1 MSKSN
6 FIRLSRENQIN
17 RMTNPMMVSLTQLPD
32 EEMRETI
39 TKRHTRFLSLPQKT
53 KDKLSSLKTSQK
65 IQSIGQKYGF
75 ELLRLANITRLIR
88 EYYFG
93 EVRLE
98 DFPREIEKRM
108 GVSLLTAQEIARFIK
123 SEIIDW
129 DPWAEFL
136 ASLPKMP
143 IREILKKYP
152 AVGDQQISDGFI
164 EIKGS
169 EDVFDGT
176 IRNWL
181 RDYVLHLGQ
190 ANKSSIQRMNYVFHT
205 ENTRGLDS
213 TAREKLSIIL
223 KSFDENS
230 PLPVD
235 VENNEVVLETVMG
248 GGTKQTNIS
257 PAQQSAPRPAMPQFA
272 KPFQNQKS
280 MPSAPGKSFA
290 THPEAKL
297 GTPPKVRL
305 FPSAPAG
312 GGTGIPQSQTLANT
326 DMRFVNPYPQP
337 ETHRMPDWKKTRAAE
352 LSSEQTVAGLD
363 RTAPKKEILD
373 SGSSSPLVVKEMV
386 SRQNISA
393 DAPPAP
399 KSAPAPKKVFQF
411 SGEPTPAEFIRP
423 KKNVI
428 NPISRIHPSRPA
440 SRPEPKLDGNV
451 VDLSE

>member
-1 MSKSN
+1 
-6 FIRLSRENQIN
+6 
-17 RMTNPMMVSLTQLPD
+17 
-32 EEMRETI
+32 
-39 TKRHTRFLSLPQKT
+39 
-53 KDKLSSLKTSQK
+53 
-65 IQSIGQKYGF
+65 
-75 ELLRLANITRLIR
+75 
-88 EYYFG
+88 
-93 EVRLE
+93 
-98 DFPREIEKRM
+98 
-108 GVSLLTAQEIARFIK
+108 
-123 SEIIDW
+123 
-129 DPWAEFL
+129 
-136 ASLPKMP
+136 MP

-164 EIKGS
+164 EIRGS

-190 ANKSSIQRMNYVFHT
+190 ANKSSIQRMNYAFHT
-205 ENTRGLDS
+205 ENTKGLDS

-235 VENNEVVLETVMG
+235 AENNEVVLETVMG

-257 PAQQSAPRPAMPQFA
+257 PVQQSAPRPAMPQFA
-272 KPFQNQKS
+272 KSFQNQKS

-290 THPEAKL
+290 TYPEAKL

-305 FPSAPAG
+305 FTSAPAG
-312 GGTGIPQSQTLANT
+312 GGTGIPQSRTLANT

-352 LSSEQTVAGLD
+352 LSGEQTVAGLD
-363 RTAPKKEILD
+363 HTTPQKEILD
-373 SGSSSPLVVKEMV
+373 SGSGSPLVVKEMV

-393 DAPPAP
+393 DTPPTP
-399 KSAPAPKKVFQF
+399 KSAPTPKKVFQF

-423 KKNVI
+423 KKNII
-428 NPISRIHPSRPA
+428 NPISRVHSSRPA
-440 SRPEPKLDGNV
+440 TRPEPKLDGNV